1 MESVVHSSQ
10 IDPHLVSIKAYEIWE
25 AMGRPDG
32 AAEQTWLEAERQL
45 RQTVRT
51 PTGSTPPAAKSG
63 ASQPASIP
71 AAVVAAK
78 SDPAKADPDVVS
90 NVASQSQNLSA
101 KAAESG
107 PRKSEPPSSP
117 NVNGTQKKAT
127 NGSRRGA
134 RR

>member
-51 PTGSTPPAAKSG
+51 PTGSTPPAANSG
-63 ASQPASIP
+63 VSQPASIP
-71 AAVVAAK
+71 AAVATAK
-78 SDPAKADPDVVS
+78 SDPAKVGP
-90 NVASQSQNLSA
+90 NVFPTTGSQTQNLSA
-101 KAAESG
+101 KATESEL
-107 PRKSEPPSSP
+107 RKSDPPSSP